1 MTSNAPAVSPVVINL
16 TGTYGFLALAR
27 YRELTRQLAGTTRV
41 DEKSH
46 VPSGS
51 GEPPAK
57 VAADAACSDD
67 QRSHE
72 LLSLIGRS
80 YSKTACPDAP
90 PPHSQCPARKASSTL
105 RNIDFAWSRWSDS
118 WRAVA
123 ALLGST
129 ALT

>member
-1 MTSNAPAVSPVVINL
+1 VVINL

-57 VAADAACSDD
+57 VAADAAMM
-67 QRSHE
+67 RNLAAE
-72 LLSLIGRS
+72 N
-80 YSKTACPDAP
+80 
-90 PPHSQCPARKASSTL
+90 SS
-105 RNIDFAWSRWSDS
+105 
-118 WRAVA
+118 
-123 ALLGST
+123 G
-129 ALT
+129 